1 MLHLKLFETFQKDA
15 KNISIKNIK
24 RPKINESQEDIDK
37 LDEELEKLFKE
48 LVPSEGPCKTV
59 EGEMIRS
66 IMRVLYRY
74 FNDGDFFYKGYGKE
88 TAGPS
93 VKWLKEKSPLS
104 KEIKAAFNYAKANT
118 LREGSR
124 GQYDAEKDGYL
135 IGLYKAVD
143 LIYKYVKER
152 KGNYTDNTEDS
163 R

>member
-1 MLHLKLFETFQKDA
+1 MLYLKLFEAFQKDA

-37 LDEELEKLFKE
+37 LDAELEKLFKE
-48 LVPSEGPCKTV
+48 LVPREGPSKTV

-74 FNDGDFFYKGYGKE
+74 FNDGDFFFKGYGKE

-93 VKWLKEKSPLS
+93 VKWLKEKSPLK
-104 KEIKAAFNYAKANT
+104 KEIKAAFNYAKENAP
-118 LREGSR
+118 RGHH

-143 LIYKYVKER
+143 LIYNYVKER